1 MACSGKLSGTRMELL
16 VNNQK
21 QAGAEAEVG
30 QAQLK
35 SGLELCLTLINAG
48 VGGNYPPPPENRI
61 FSTREHPLDPRP
73 VCELEFVLSGPVGKK
88 PECSIHLSL
97 VVAAR

>member
-1 MACSGKLSGTRMELL
+1 MELL

-35 SGLELCLTLINAG
+35 SGLELCLTLFNAG
-48 VGGNYPPPPENRI
+48 VGGHYPPPSENRI

-73 VCELEFVLSGPVGKK
+73 VCTLELVRWGPVEKK
-88 PECSIHLSL
+88 KTERSICLGL
-97 VVAAR
+97 VLAA